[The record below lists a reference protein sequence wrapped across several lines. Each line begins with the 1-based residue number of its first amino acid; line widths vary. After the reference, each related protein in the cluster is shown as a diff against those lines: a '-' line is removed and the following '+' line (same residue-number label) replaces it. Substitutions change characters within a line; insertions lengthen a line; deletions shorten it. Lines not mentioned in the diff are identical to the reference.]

1 MEETVKDN
9 VLQDEGATLLLNRP
23 LVPIDE
29 YADRESVSTGL
40 IEECGRLGVIQLR
53 RYKGKTFVVDVP
65 LAYPYTPQTVAE
77 QSQPGDKTVLLQK
90 ASELVKKHIPPEPPA
105 EKTQKPGQSKQ
116 NTSQQHTKRLLDVGN
131 KPPAADEETAD
142 IQEPSDDLFDI
153 QNTEPFEIGEDILEL
168 IDESEPAKESPQPAA
183 IPHLAAAVPS
193 GIPYG
198 IAAVQGVNERF
209 WRMAA
214 VIFFAALLVTTFTS
228 FWFYADRQAQIDKV
242 EQAYKSTN
250 RVFSAFAESS
260 KQAKQM
266 QNELDNARGE
276 KERLLSMLERSREEV
291 DRMQDELNNSKV
303 EVRAVRSELSDARR
317 NLENLQRNNSEAVE
331 QLNEEIQN
339 LAARLAELT
348 KHTKSP
354 LPAPKPVSPVSPD
367 DSEIPGILNQ

>member
-65 LAYPYTPQTVAE
+65 LSYPYTSQTAAE
-77 QSQPGDKTVLLQK
+77 QDQPDDKTVLLQK
-90 ASELVKKHIPPEPPA
+90 ASELVKKHIPPEPPPKPA
-105 EKTQKPGQSKQ
+105 RKTGPSKPGLA
-116 NTSQQHTKRLLDVGN
+116 QQHTKRLLEVGN
-131 KPPAADEETAD
+131 KPPAADEEIAD
-142 IQEPSDDLFDI
+142 IQEPSDDLFDL

-168 IDESEPAKESPQPAA
+168 IDESEPAKEASQPAA
-183 IPHLAAAVPS
+183 ISHPAAAV
-193 GIPYG
+193 
-198 IAAVQGVNERF
+198 AAVQGVNERF

-214 VIFFAALLVTTFTS
+214 VIFFAALLVATFTS
-228 FWFYADRQAQIDKV
+228 FWFYAGRQAQIDKV

-250 RVFSAFAESS
+250 NVFSAFAESS

-276 KERLLSMLERSREEV
+276 KERLTSMLERSREEV
-291 DRMQDELNNSKV
+291 DRMQDELNNSKI
-303 EVRAVRSELSDARR
+303 EVKAVRSELSDARR
-317 NLENLQRNNSEAVE
+317 NLETLQRNNSEAVE

-339 LAARLAELT
+339 LATRLAELT
-348 KHTKSP
+348 KHTRIP
-354 LPAPKPVSPVSPD
+354 PAPKPVSPVSPD
-367 DSEIPGILNQ
+367 DSGIPGILNQ

>member
-1 MEETVKDN
+1 MEETVNDN
-9 VLQDEGATLLLNRP
+9 VLQDEGTTLLLNRP

-65 LAYPYTPQTVAE
+65 LAYPYASQTAAE
-77 QSQPGDKTVLLQK
+77 QGQPGDKTVLLQK

-105 EKTQKPGQSKQ
+105 EKTQKTSHSKQ
-116 NTSQQHTKRLLDVGN
+116 NTFQQHTKRLLDVGN

-153 QNTEPFEIGEDILEL
+153 QNAEPFEIGEDILEL
-168 IDESEPAKESPQPAA
+168 IDESEPAKETPRLAA
-183 IPHLAAAVPS
+183 IPHPTAAVAAVP
-193 GIPYG
+193 
-198 IAAVQGVNERF
+198 GVNERF

-214 VIFFAALLVTTFTS
+214 VIFFAALLVATFTS

-260 KQAKQM
+260 QQAKQM
-266 QNELDNARGE
+266 QKDIDNAREE
-276 KERLLSMLERSREEV
+276 KERLQSMLEQSREEV
-291 DRMQDELNNSKV
+291 DRMQDGLNNSKA
-303 EVRAVRSELSDARR
+303 EVKAVRSELSEARR
-317 NLENLQRNNSEAVE
+317 NLENLQRNNSEAVG

-354 LPAPKPVSPVSPD
+354 LPAPKPVSPD

>member
-65 LAYPYTPQTVAE
+65 LAYPYASQTAAE
-77 QSQPGDKTVLLQK
+77 QGQPDDKTVLLQK
-90 ASELVKKHIPPEPPA
+90 ASELVKKHIPPEPPP

-116 NTSQQHTKRLLDVGN
+116 NTAQQHTKRLLAVGN
-131 KPPAADEETAD
+131 KPPAADEKTAD
-142 IQEPSDDLFDI
+142 IQEPSDDLFDM

-168 IDESEPAKESPQPAA
+168 IDESEPAKEASPQ
-183 IPHLAAAVPS
+183 AAAVPS

-214 VIFFAALLVTTFTS
+214 GIFFAALLVATFTS
-228 FWFYADRQAQIDKV
+228 FWFYADMQAQIDKV

-260 KQAKQM
+260 QQTKQM

-303 EVRAVRSELSDARR
+303 EVKAVRSELSDARR

-354 LPAPKPVSPVSPD
+354 LPAPKPANPVSPD